1 MVPFLESIFSL
12 FGKKPISQL
21 VGSAVVGSYCCLWY
35 TFYGAPFE
43 SQTWLILGAIAGA
56 TAGVSLLIGRIMYGV
71 FFVLMGLFLIVAPKS
86 KGSEKIPLT
95 FEELLVIIGIGA
107 VLILIGALL
116 IRSHFKKRKK

>member
-1 MVPFLESIFSL
+1 
-12 FGKKPISQL
+12 
-21 VGSAVVGSYCCLWY
+21 
-35 TFYGAPFE
+35 
-43 SQTWLILGAIAGA
+43 
-56 TAGVSLLIGRIMYGV
+56 MYGV

-116 IRSHFKKRKK
+116 IRSHFKKRKKIKIESQAGQGGESRLG